1 MTDIM
6 HTTFWNYND
15 FVNYNPQM
23 LRDWVELGI
32 TTPIAPRFRWGKDS
46 NEAMLAMLDDAQA
59 LGVRLILQVNTV
71 DVYQYS
77 KGADVLRAATEEVH
91 AVFGSHPAFYGYYVG
106 EEPSDVTQEYYME
119 GAKIIKEVA
128 PNAVL
133 YMNFG
138 SIERTERVMIKGEY
152 SIDSWI
158 EKYKEYTGSDVI
170 GFGIYSGLFRDN
182 SGSFEH
188 FYNIRTFVEAAKK
201 CDVDVWATMLSSA
214 HDYYRVPTEDD
225 YRWQLNTCMACGC
238 KGVVWFRLYDKLVAS
253 DYRGSPIDEFG
264 VKTPH
269 FYDMARVQKRFN
281 IHYGKIMAD
290 LKHIDA
296 YGVGVSYGGY
306 SYFTN
311 DVPAGIGIIDS
322 ADCRSGM
329 LSFFKDKDGND
340 YVVILN
346 THTTESYHMTLT
358 YAPEVARADFVYHNG
373 AQLNANFVRKEGQT
387 GPAKGQSVCLAPG
400 MIELIKITK
409 A

>member
-1 MTDIM
+1 
-6 HTTFWNYND
+6 
-15 FVNYNPQM
+15 
-23 LRDWVELGI
+23 
-32 TTPIAPRFRWGKDS
+32 
-46 NEAMLAMLDDAQA
+46 
-59 LGVRLILQVNTV
+59 
-71 DVYQYS
+71 
-77 KGADVLRAATEEVH
+77 
-91 AVFGSHPAFYGYYVG
+91 
-106 EEPSDVTQEYYME
+106 
-119 GAKIIKEVA
+119 
-128 PNAVL
+128 
-133 YMNFG
+133 
-138 SIERTERVMIKGEY
+138 
-152 SIDSWI
+152 
-158 EKYKEYTGSDVI
+158 
-170 GFGIYSGLFRDN
+170 
-182 SGSFEH
+182 
-188 FYNIRTFVEAAKK
+188 
-201 CDVDVWATMLSSA
+201 
-214 HDYYRVPTEDD
+214 
-225 YRWQLNTCMACGC
+225 
-238 KGVVWFRLYDKLVAS
+238 
-253 DYRGSPIDEFG
+253 
-264 VKTPH
+264 
-269 FYDMARVQKRFN
+269 MARVQKRFN